1 MNLKQRAKQIKQDV
15 PVVFLA
21 FGKREVPIYA
31 KLIIAIA
38 IMYALSPVDL
48 IPDFIPILGL
58 LDDII
63 ILPFLIF
70 LAFKLIPNEVI
81 LECREESLKLTEQGL
96 IKKWYYA
103 IPIILIWLGVVYL
116 IISYFVK

>member
-1 MNLKQRAKQIKQDV
+1 MNGL
-15 PVVFLA
+15 
-21 FGKREVPIYA
+21 
-31 KLIIAIA
+31 
-38 IMYALSPVDL
+38 
-48 IPDFIPILGL
+48 DFIPILGL